1 MLVYVNFR
9 SLNNPMR
16 SVFGEN
22 HVDEKPEA
30 DRGRAG
36 TSPSDTRAFVT
47 VPRRWEKIQCTGI
60 ACRGAAGGFRSPG
73 VTGEGD
79 TGYLVTPDLCRTDG
93 LSLSFPP
100 RHSASG
106 LSVNGV

>member
-1 MLVYVNFR
+1 M
-9 SLNNPMR
+9 
-16 SVFGEN
+16 
-22 HVDEKPEA
+22 DEKPEA

-47 VPRRWEKIQCTGI
+47 IPRRWEKNPVYWDCMPWSSRRVQ
-60 ACRGAAGGFRSPG
+60 APG